1 MERICIELTSE
12 EYKRLNL
19 MYPESNDSGL
29 IGKRAEE
36 IVKIYFRRKDP
47 RCAFDIPAAGAD
59 LKVVFC
65 DGSASLMIEVK
76 GTASLG
82 VAWQQLKVS
91 SQNSWRLLV
100 EERIPV
106 YRVSDV
112 FGRSSTLYVLLYGQD
127 FFLEQEAR
135 WTFKLMRNAIDRTPS
150 IVKSK
155 GNLEVRVSNER
166 VKGSKYDALREY
178 LKSKSADEVT
188 LQFKDAAEVLGFP
201 LPSSAYKY
209 QPICVYLS

>member
-1 MERICIELTSE
+1 
-12 EYKRLNL
+12 
-19 MYPESNDSGL
+19 
-29 IGKRAEE
+29 
-36 IVKIYFRRKDP
+36 
-47 RCAFDIPAAGAD
+47 
-59 LKVVFC
+59 
-65 DGSASLMIEVK
+65 MIEVK

-112 FGRSSTLYVLLYGQD
+112 SGRSSTLYVLLYGQD

-209 QPICVYLS
+209 QAFWANQSDTRNRPWAEAWQEAGYKVDSYRLSESDGWVRFTRRAS